1 MSETAPGGTLRP
13 GFDEAFRQAYAIAS
27 RKLLEADMALLCRR
41 SAATLMDESGRQSI
55 SLSYLGRECRVQ
67 LPDVLVSAINGDP
80 LSQRDTL
87 LILHYLVTADGLPL
101 GGKPVTFREL
111 PEGSVYYPT
120 FVKRCVKPLL
130 DRFADRPEALVAAA
144 EAIGGVKA
152 ETGDFSFRISAFPRV
167 PVTVTLWLGDE
178 ELPPEGNILFDS
190 TVTGY
195 LATEDVT
202 VLCEILAW
210 KLSRSA

>member
-1 MSETAPGGTLRP
+1 MTETPHGQSPRP
-13 GFDEAFRQAYAIAS
+13 GFDEAFRQACAIAS
-27 RKLLEADMALLCRR
+27 QKLLLADLALLCRR
-41 SAATLMDESGRQSI
+41 SATTLLDENGRQSI

-67 LPDVLVSAINGDP
+67 LPDVLVSAVNGEA
-80 LSQRDTL
+80 LSQRDML
-87 LILHYLVTADGLPL
+87 LILHYLVTADGLSL
-101 GGKPVTFREL
+101 SGKPLTFREL
-111 PEGSVYYPT
+111 PEGGVYYPT

-144 EAIGGVKA
+144 ESIGGVKA
-152 ETGDFSFRISAFPRV
+152 ETGDFSFRILALPRV

>member
-1 MSETAPGGTLRP
+1 
-13 GFDEAFRQAYAIAS
+13 
-27 RKLLEADMALLCRR
+27 
-41 SAATLMDESGRQSI
+41 
-55 SLSYLGRECRVQ
+55 
-67 LPDVLVSAINGDP
+67 
-80 LSQRDTL
+80 
-87 LILHYLVTADGLPL
+87 VTADGLPL

>member
-1 MSETAPGGTLRP
+1 MSGTKP
-13 GFDEAFRQAYAIAS
+13 GFDEAYRQAFSIAS
-27 RKLLEADMALLCRR
+27 QKLLEADPALVCRR
-41 SAATLMDESGRQSI
+41 SSARLLVENGRRAI

-67 LPDVLVSAINGDP
+67 LPDVLVSPMNSEP
-80 LSQRDTL
+80 FSQRDVL
-87 LILHYLVTADGLPL
+87 LILHYLVTAGGLPL
-101 GGKPVTFREL
+101 SGKPVTFREL

-130 DRFADRPEALVAAA
+130 DRFADRPAAMVAAA

-152 ETGDFSFRISAFPRV
+152 ETGDFSFRILAFPRV

-195 LATEDVT
+195 LATEDIT

-210 KLSRSA
+210 KLCRQD